1 MNGRT
6 MNRGGWIGF
15 ALLFAAVPF
24 VTGTHPVAA
33 QEDVQ
38 LREVSGKIV
47 NGTANSLPPFG
58 LTVTLHRQ
66 TASSYEESTTT
77 TDTDGNF
84 RFKSVLLDPE
94 ALYGVTIRY
103 QGVVYGTDIDLRPES
118 LPPVTV
124 TIYETS
130 DDQSLLS
137 VSSSS
142 LLIPQIDKIARDVY
156 ALEIVNVVNA
166 SDRTYVPGAEP
177 MNLLRF
183 GLPPGAK
190 GLQIDTSLVGADAIQ
205 VDRGFAVPANIPPG
219 EHEVMF
225 AYHFGYDGQSV
236 AYDKSYLYGAEMV
249 RILVPYEIG
258 DLSSED
264 FGPPG
269 DVQIGDKHY
278 QLIEVTDVARESRAT
293 LEISSLPQATLW
305 DRAQATA
312 TDVPYELAAPA
323 LLGLLM
329 VSLIAIALA
338 RRGGL
343 FVGGVP
349 TAGSELQ
356 SDAREA
362 IIAEIADLERALE
375 QGKLREADYYAK
387 RQALLDRLTAPTG
400 SPSTE

>member
-1 MNGRT
+1 MS
-6 MNRGGWIGF
+6 RGKRIQF
-15 ALLFAAVPF
+15 ALLVSTALLFA
-24 VTGTHPVAA
+24 GTMPAAA
-33 QEDVQ
+33 QEAVQ
-38 LREVSGKIV
+38 LREVTGTIV
-47 NGTANSLPPFG
+47 NGTSNSLPAFG

-66 TASSYEESTTT
+66 TANTYEESTTT
-77 TDTDGNF
+77 TDTKGKF
-84 RFKSVLLDPE
+84 RFENIPLDPE
-94 ALYGVTIRY
+94 ALYGVTVRY

-118 LPPVTV
+118 IPPVTV
-124 TIYETS
+124 NIYETS

-142 LLIPQIDKIARDVY
+142 LLIPQVDKIARDVY
-156 ALEIVNVVNA
+156 ALEIVNVVNS

-225 AYHFGYDGQSV
+225 AYHFGYEGKSV
-236 AYDKSYLYGAEMV
+236 TIDKSYLYGAESA

-258 DLSSED
+258 DLSSAD
-264 FGPPG
+264 FGDPG
-269 DVQIGDKHY
+269 DVEIGDKHY
-278 QLIEVTDVARESRAT
+278 QLIEVSDIARQSRANI
-293 LEISSLPQATLW
+293 EISSLPQATLW
-305 DRAQATA
+305 DKTQATVS
-312 TDVPYELAAPA
+312 DIPYELAAPA

-329 VSLIAIALA
+329 VSLIAIAVA

-343 FVGGVP
+343 LAGVVS
-349 TAGSELQ
+349 TSETEGQ
-356 SDAREA
+356 SDARST

-375 QGKLREADYYAK
+375 EGKVREADYHAK
-387 RQALLDRLTAPTG
+387 RQALLDRLATLPATT
-400 SPSTE
+400 STE

>member
-1 MNGRT
+1 MR
-6 MNRGGWIGF
+6 IV
-15 ALLFAAVPF
+15 ALLPAVLFAAVTLPL
-24 VTGTHPVAA
+24 AA
-33 QEDVQ
+33 QETAE
-38 LREVSGKIV
+38 LREVTGMIV
-47 NGTANSLPPFG
+47 NGTANSLPAFG

-66 TASSYEESTTT
+66 TANTYEESTTT
-77 TDTDGNF
+77 TDTKGNF
-84 RFKSVLLDPE
+84 RFEDIPLDLE
-94 ALYGVTIRY
+94 ALYGVTVRY

-118 LPPVTV
+118 IPPVTV
-124 TIYETS
+124 NIYETS

-137 VSSSS
+137 VSNSS
-142 LLIPQIDKIARDVY
+142 LLIPQVDKIARDVY

-225 AYHFGYDGQSV
+225 AYHFGYEGESV
-236 AYDKSYLYGAEMV
+236 TLDKSYLYGAENA

-258 DLSSED
+258 DLSSVD
-264 FGPPG
+264 FGAPG
-269 DVQIGDKHY
+269 DVEIGDKHY
-278 QLIEVTDVARESRAT
+278 QLIEVSDIARQSRAK

-305 DRAQATA
+305 DKTQATA
-312 TDVPYELAAPA
+312 SDIPYELAAPA

-329 VSLIAIALA
+329 VSLIAIAVA
-338 RRGGL
+338 RRGGI
-343 FVGGVP
+343 FIGATSSVGVQQ
-349 TAGSELQ
+349 E
-356 SDAREA
+356 SDARSA

-375 QGKLREADYYAK
+375 EGKIREANYHAK
-387 RQALLDRLTAPTG
+387 RQALLDRLAEG
-400 SPSTE
+400 SVSPSTE

>member
-1 MNGRT
+1 MR
-6 MNRGGWIGF
+6 F
-15 ALLFAAVPF
+15 VALLPAVLFAAVTLPL
-24 VTGTHPVAA
+24 AA
-33 QEDVQ
+33 QEAVQ
-38 LREVSGKIV
+38 LREVSGTIV
-47 NGTANSLPPFG
+47 NGTANSLPAFG

-66 TASSYEESTTT
+66 TANTYEESTTT
-77 TDTDGNF
+77 TDTKGNF
-84 RFKSVLLDPE
+84 RFENIPLDPE
-94 ALYGVTIRY
+94 ALYGVTVRY

-137 VSSSS
+137 VSNSS
-142 LLIPQIDKIARDVY
+142 LLIPQVDKIARDVY

-225 AYHFGYDGQSV
+225 AYHFGYEGESV
-236 AYDKSYLYGAEMV
+236 TFDKSYLYGAENA
-249 RILVPYEIG
+249 RILAPYEIG
-258 DLSSED
+258 DLSSVD
-264 FGPPG
+264 FGDPG
-269 DVQIGDKHY
+269 DVKIGDKHY
-278 QLIEVTDVARESRAT
+278 QLIEVSDIARQSRAK

-305 DRAQATA
+305 DRTKATA
-312 TDVPYELAAPA
+312 SDIPYELAAPA
-323 LLGLLM
+323 LLGFLM
-329 VSLIAIALA
+329 ISLIAIAVA
-338 RRGGL
+338 RRGGI
-343 FVGGVP
+343 F
-349 TAGSELQ
+349 AGLTSV
-356 SDAREA
+356 SDAPEENRDRAA
-362 IIAEIADLERALE
+362 IIAQIADLERALE
-375 QGKLREADYYAK
+375 EGKLREADYHAK
-387 RQALLDRLTAPTG
+387 RQTLLDRLTAPSI

>member
-1 MNGRT
+1 
-6 MNRGGWIGF
+6 MNRVGWLRV
-15 ALLFAAVPF
+15 ALLVTAALFAVA
-24 VTGTHPVAA
+24 TLPVAA
-33 QEDVQ
+33 QEAVQ
-38 LREVSGKIV
+38 YREVSGNII
-47 NGTANSLPPFG
+47 NGTTNSLPPFG
-58 LTVTLHRQ
+58 ITVTLHLQ
-66 TASSYEESTTT
+66 TANNYEESTTI
-77 TDTDGNF
+77 TDTKGNF
-84 RFKSVLLDPE
+84 SFENIPLDPD
-94 ALYGVTIRY
+94 ALYGVTVRY

-142 LLIPQIDKIARDVY
+142 LLIPQVDKIARDIY

-225 AYHFGYDGQSV
+225 AYHFGYEGESV
-236 AYDKSYLYGAEMV
+236 AFDKSYLYGAENA

-258 DLSSED
+258 DLSSVD
-264 FGPPG
+264 FGAPG
-269 DVQIGDKHY
+269 DVEIGDKHY
-278 QLIEVTDVARESRAT
+278 QLIEVSGIARQSRAK

-305 DRAQATA
+305 DKTRATVSN
-312 TDVPYELAAPA
+312 VPYELAAPA

-329 VSLIAIALA
+329 TSLIAIAVA
-338 RRGGL
+338 RRGGV
-343 FVGGVP
+343 F
-349 TAGSELQ
+349 AGAMSAG
-356 SDAREA
+356 DFREESGDRGA
-362 IIAEIADLERALE
+362 IIAQIADLERALE
-375 QGKLREADYYAK
+375 EGKLREADYFAK
-387 RQALLDRLTAPTG
+387 RQALLDRLATLPL
-400 SPSTE
+400 SPSTD

>member
-1 MNGRT
+1 MVVAFL
-6 MNRGGWIGF
+6 I
-15 ALLFAAVPF
+15 AV
-24 VTGTHPVAA
+24 GTLPAAA
-33 QEDVQ
+33 QEAVQ
-38 LREVSGKIV
+38 LREVTGTIV
-47 NGTANSLPPFG
+47 NDTANSLPAFG

-66 TASSYEESTTT
+66 TATTYEESTTT
-77 TDTDGNF
+77 TDTKGTF
-84 RFKSVLLDPE
+84 RFEDIPLDPE
-94 ALYGVTIRY
+94 ALYGVTVRY

-118 LPPVTV
+118 IPPVTV
-124 TIYETS
+124 NIYETS

-142 LLIPQIDKIARDVY
+142 LLIPQVDKIARDVY
-156 ALEIVNVVNA
+156 ALEIVNVVNS

-225 AYHFGYDGQSV
+225 AYHFGYEGESV
-236 AYDKSYLYGAEMV
+236 TLDKSYLYGAENA

-258 DLSSED
+258 DLSSVD
-264 FGPPG
+264 FGLPG
-269 DVQIGDKHY
+269 DVKIGDKHY
-278 QLIEVTDVARESRAT
+278 QLIEVSDIARQSRAK

-305 DRAQATA
+305 DRTQATA
-312 TDVPYELAAPA
+312 SDVPYELAAPA

-329 VSLIAIALA
+329 VSLIAIAVA

-343 FVGGVP
+343 F
-349 TAGSELQ
+349 GSLASGSGASQESGDRATIVEQ
-356 SDAREA
+356 
-362 IIAEIADLERALE
+362 IADLERALDE
-375 QGKLREADYYAK
+375 GKIREADYFAK
-387 RQALLDRLTAPTG
+387 RQALLDRLATLPL
-400 SPSTE
+400 SPSTD

>member
-1 MNGRT
+1 MR
-6 MNRGGWIGF
+6 F
-15 ALLFAAVPF
+15 VALLPAVLFAAVTLPL
-24 VTGTHPVAA
+24 AA
-33 QEDVQ
+33 QETAE
-38 LREVSGKIV
+38 LRDVSGTIV
-47 NGTANSLPPFG
+47 NGTANSLPAFG

-66 TASSYEESTTT
+66 TANTYEESTTT
-77 TDTDGNF
+77 TDTKGKF
-84 RFKSVLLDPE
+84 RFENIPLDPE
-94 ALYGVTIRY
+94 ALYGVTVRY

-142 LLIPQIDKIARDVY
+142 LLIPQVDKIARDVY
-156 ALEIVNVVNA
+156 ALEIVNVVNS

-225 AYHFGYDGQSV
+225 AYHFGYEGESV
-236 AYDKSYLYGAEMV
+236 TLDKSYLYGAENA

-258 DLSSED
+258 DLSSVD
-264 FGPPG
+264 FGAPG
-269 DVQIGDKHY
+269 DVEIGDKHY
-278 QLIEVTDVARESRAT
+278 QLIEVSDIARQSRAK

-305 DRAQATA
+305 DRTKATA
-312 TDVPYELAAPA
+312 SDVPYELVAPA

-338 RRGGL
+338 RREGL
-343 FVGGVP
+343 FGGRIANADDEVK
-349 TAGSELQ
+349 
-356 SDAREA
+356 SDGREA

-375 QGKLREADYYAK
+375 EGKLREADYFAK
-387 RQALLDRLTAPTG
+387 RQALLDRLATLPL

>member
-1 MNGRT
+1 MSR
-6 MNRGGWIGF
+6 RWRIRF
-15 ALLFAAVPF
+15 VALLPAVLFAAATLPL
-24 VTGTHPVAA
+24 AA
-33 QEDVQ
+33 QEAVQ
-38 LREVSGKIV
+38 LREISGTIV
-47 NGTANSLPPFG
+47 NGTVNSLPPFG

-66 TASSYEESTTT
+66 TANTYEESTTT
-77 TDTDGNF
+77 TDTKGNF
-84 RFKSVLLDPE
+84 RFENIPLDPE
-94 ALYGVTIRY
+94 SLYGVTVRY

-118 LPPVTV
+118 IPPVTV
-124 TIYETS
+124 NIYETS

-137 VSSSS
+137 VSNSS
-142 LLIPQIDKIARDVY
+142 LLIPQVDKIARDVY

-190 GLQIDTSLVGADAIQ
+190 GLRIDTSLVGADAIQ

-225 AYHFGYDGQSV
+225 AYHFGYEGESV
-236 AYDKSYLYGAEMV
+236 AIDKSYLYGAENA

-258 DLSSED
+258 DLSSAD

-269 DVQIGDKHY
+269 DVEIGDKHY
-278 QLIEVTDVARESRAT
+278 QLIEVSDIARQSRAK

-305 DRAQATA
+305 DRTKATA
-312 TDVPYELAAPA
+312 SDIPYELAAPA

-329 VSLIAIALA
+329 VSLIAIAVA
-338 RRGGL
+338 RRGGI
-343 FVGGVP
+343 F
-349 TAGSELQ
+349 AGAMSGAVAQGE
-356 SDAREA
+356 SDARSA

-375 QGKLREADYYAK
+375 EGKIREASYHAK
-387 RQALLDRLTAPTG
+387 RQALLDRLAEG
-400 SPSTE
+400 FVSPSTE

>member
-1 MNGRT
+1 MR
-6 MNRGGWIGF
+6 F
-15 ALLFAAVPF
+15 VALLPAVLFAAATLPL
-24 VTGTHPVAA
+24 AA
-33 QEDVQ
+33 QESVQ
-38 LREVSGKIV
+38 LREVSGAIV
-47 NGTANSLPPFG
+47 NGTANSLPAFG

-66 TASSYEESTTT
+66 TANTYEESTTT
-77 TDTDGNF
+77 TDTKGNF
-84 RFKSVLLDPE
+84 RFENIPLDPE
-94 ALYGVTIRY
+94 ALYGVTVRY

-118 LPPVTV
+118 IPPVTV
-124 TIYETS
+124 NIYETS

-137 VSSSS
+137 VSNSS
-142 LLIPQIDKIARDVY
+142 LLIPQVDKIARDVY

-225 AYHFGYDGQSV
+225 AYHFGYEGESV
-236 AYDKSYLYGAEMV
+236 TLDKSYLYGAENA

-258 DLSSED
+258 DLSSAD
-264 FGPPG
+264 FGDPG
-269 DVQIGDKHY
+269 DVEIGDKHY
-278 QLIEVTDVARESRAT
+278 QLIEVSDIARQSRAK

-305 DRAQATA
+305 DKTKATA
-312 TDVPYELAAPA
+312 SDIPYELAAPA

-329 VSLIAIALA
+329 VSLIAIAVA

-343 FVGGVP
+343 FASVVSTTMKEG
-349 TAGSELQ
+349 Q
-356 SDAREA
+356 SDARSA
-362 IIAEIADLERALE
+362 IISEIADLDRALE
-375 QGKLREADYYAK
+375 EGKIREAGYHAK
-387 RQALLDRLTAPTG
+387 RQALLDRLAAP
-400 SPSTE
+400 PVSTSTD

>member
-1 MNGRT
+1 MR
-6 MNRGGWIGF
+6 F
-15 ALLFAAVPF
+15 AALLSSVLFAIGTMT
-24 VTGTHPVAA
+24 VTA
-33 QEDVQ
+33 QETLQ
-38 LREVSGKIV
+38 LRDVAGTVV
-47 NGTANSLPPFG
+47 NGTANSLPAFG

-66 TASSYEESTTT
+66 TANTYEESTTT
-77 TDTDGNF
+77 TDTKGNF
-84 RFKSVLLDPE
+84 RFENIPLDPE
-94 ALYGVTIRY
+94 ALYGVTLRY

-124 TIYETS
+124 NIYETS

-142 LLIPQIDKIARDVY
+142 LLIPQVDKIARDVY
-156 ALEIVNVVNA
+156 ALEIVNVVNT

-225 AYHFGYDGQSV
+225 AYHFGYEGESV
-236 AYDKSYLYGAEMV
+236 TIDKSYLYGANQA

-258 DLSSED
+258 DLSSVD
-264 FGPPG
+264 FGAPG
-269 DVQIGDKHY
+269 DVKIGDKHY
-278 QLIEVTDVARESRAT
+278 QLIEVTDIARQSRAE

-305 DRAQATA
+305 DKTQATA
-312 TDVPYELAAPA
+312 SDIPYELAAPA

-329 VSLIAIALA
+329 LSLIAIAVA
-338 RRGGL
+338 RRGGVL
-343 FVGGVP
+343 TGV
-349 TAGSELQ
+349 TSGSA
-356 SDAREA
+356 ARQETGDRAA
-362 IIAEIADLERALE
+362 IIAEISDLERALE
-375 QGKLREADYYAK
+375 EGKLREADYFAK
-387 RQALLDRLTAPTG
+387 RQALLDRLAFLPA

>member
-1 MNGRT
+1 
-6 MNRGGWIGF
+6 MNRGGWIRLG
-15 ALLFAAVPF
+15 LSFAAVLLAV
-24 VTGTHPVAA
+24 VTLPVAA
-33 QEDVQ
+33 QEAVQ
-38 LREVSGKIV
+38 LHDVTGTIV

-66 TASSYEESTTT
+66 TANTYEESTTT
-77 TDTDGNF
+77 TDTKGNF
-84 RFKSVLLDPE
+84 RFENIPLDPE

-142 LLIPQIDKIARDVY
+142 LLIPQVDKIARDVY

-225 AYHFGYDGQSV
+225 AYHFGYEGESV
-236 AYDKSYLYGAEMV
+236 TIDKSYLYGAGNA

-258 DLSSED
+258 NLSSAD
-264 FGPPG
+264 FGAPG
-269 DVQIGDKHY
+269 DVKIGDKHY
-278 QLIEVTDVARESRAT
+278 QLIEVSDIARQSRAN

-305 DRAQATA
+305 DKTQATA
-312 TDVPYELAAPA
+312 SDIPYELAAPA

-329 VSLIAIALA
+329 VSLIAIVVA
-338 RRGGL
+338 RRGGI
-343 FVGGVP
+343 F
-349 TAGSELQ
+349 AGATSSAGAQGETG
-356 SDAREA
+356 DRAA
-362 IIAEIADLERALE
+362 IIEQIADLERALE
-375 QGKLREADYYAK
+375 EGKLREADYFAK
-387 RQALLDRLTAPTG
+387 RQALLDRLTDP
-400 SPSTE
+400 PSTSPLTE

>member
-1 MNGRT
+1 MRLL
-6 MNRGGWIGF
+6 
-15 ALLFAAVPF
+15 ALLPAVLFAAVTLPL
-24 VTGTHPVAA
+24 AA
-33 QEDVQ
+33 QEVVQ
-38 LREVSGKIV
+38 HREVSGAIV
-47 NGTANSLPPFG
+47 NGTANSLPAFG

-66 TASSYEESTTT
+66 TEGTYEESTTT
-77 TDTDGNF
+77 TDTKGNF
-84 RFKSVLLDPE
+84 RFENIPLDPE
-94 ALYGVTIRY
+94 SLYGVTVRY

-118 LPPVTV
+118 IPPVTV
-124 TIYETS
+124 NIYETS

-137 VSSSS
+137 VSNSS
-142 LLIPQIDKIARDVY
+142 LLIPQVDKIARDVY

-225 AYHFGYDGQSV
+225 AYHFGYEGESV
-236 AYDKSYLYGAEMV
+236 AFDKSYLYGAKNA

-258 DLSSED
+258 DLSSVD
-264 FGPPG
+264 FGAPG
-269 DVQIGDKHY
+269 DVEIGDKHY
-278 QLIEVTDVARESRAT
+278 QLIEVSDIARQSRAK
-293 LEISSLPQATLW
+293 LAISSLPQATLW
-305 DRAQATA
+305 DRTKATA
-312 TDVPYELAAPA
+312 SDIPYELAAPA

-338 RRGGL
+338 RREGL
-343 FVGGVP
+343 FGGRIASADDEVK
-349 TAGSELQ
+349 
-356 SDAREA
+356 SDGRAA
-362 IIAEIADLERALE
+362 IIAQIADLERALE
-375 QGKLREADYYAK
+375 EGKLREVDYHAK
-387 RQALLDRLTAPTG
+387 RQALLDRLATLPF

>member
-1 MNGRT
+1 MFVAVL
-6 MNRGGWIGF
+6 F
-15 ALLFAAVPF
+15 AL
-24 VTGTHPVAA
+24 GTLPVAA
-33 QEDVQ
+33 QEAVQ
-38 LREVSGKIV
+38 LREVTGTIV
-47 NGTANSLPPFG
+47 NGTANSLPAFG

-66 TASSYEESTTT
+66 TANTYEESTTT
-77 TDTDGNF
+77 TDTKGNF
-84 RFKSVLLDPE
+84 RFENIPLDPE

-118 LPPVTV
+118 IPPVTV
-124 TIYETS
+124 KIYETS

-142 LLIPQIDKIARDVY
+142 LLIPQVDKISRDVY

-225 AYHFGYDGQSV
+225 AYNFGYEGESV
-236 AYDKSYLYGAEMV
+236 TIDKSYLYGADKARV
-249 RILVPYEIG
+249 LVPYEIG
-258 DLSSED
+258 DLSSVD
-264 FGPPG
+264 FGAPG
-269 DVQIGDKHY
+269 DVEIGDKHY
-278 QLIEVTDVARESRAT
+278 QLIEVSDIARQSRANI
-293 LEISSLPQATLW
+293 EISSLPQATLW
-305 DRAQATA
+305 DRTKATA
-312 TDVPYELAAPA
+312 SEVPYELAAPA

-329 VSLIAIALA
+329 ASLIAIAVA
-338 RRGGL
+338 RRGGIL
-343 FVGGVP
+343 
-349 TAGSELQ
+349 AGAISGTV
-356 SDAREA
+356 AREESGDRAA
-362 IIAEIADLERALE
+362 IITRLADLERALE
-375 QGKLREADYYAK
+375 EGKLREADYFAK
-387 RQALLDRLTAPTG
+387 RQALLDRLAALPM